1 MQRQSR
7 FENWAFGHKLDEVV
21 IDTFL
26 NTTATEIKSSKEVVE
41 DIISGLV
48 NKIYETNGKQGLL
61 TLAGATV
68 MKILT
73 YNEIKPE
80 HKNKLITVVYN
91 NAKNELENYQEIKV
105 KYGYKNPKGLFKFF
119 IKNSKETLKKI
130 EDEEDKFILQF
141 SNNVQAQF
149 LAEIGKQ

>member
-1 MQRQSR
+1 
-7 FENWAFGHKLDEVV
+7 L
-21 IDTFL
+21 
-26 NTTATEIKSSKEVVE
+26 
-41 DIISGLV
+41 
-48 NKIYETNGKQGLL
+48 
-61 TLAGATV
+61 
-68 MKILT
+68 
-73 YNEIKPE
+73 
-80 HKNKLITVVYN
+80 
-91 NAKNELENYQEIKV
+91 V